1 MLGMLNFLNQAQ
13 AQQQPNMLVSLL
25 PFVVIFV
32 IFYLLLILPA
42 KKKQKKHIE
51 MINSLKPGAKVMTSG
66 GIIGTI
72 MGVKER
78 TFELKIANNVKIEIS
93 KNAIAT
99 VLTET
104 KEKTEN

>member
-13 AQQQPNMLVSLL
+13 QQPNIWVSLL

-42 KKKQKKHIE
+42 KKKQKKHLE
-51 MINSLKPGAKVMTSG
+51 MINSLKPGTKVMTSG

-78 TFELKIANNVKIEIS
+78 TFELKVANNVKIEIS

-99 VLTET
+99 VLTDMN
-104 KEKTEN
+104 KNPEN